1 MGDAVLENRSNSVL
15 FVGHP
20 LINLLARADYSVIER
35 LGVAKGESNLVTR
48 DTFDELEKLVNVE
61 NMSPGCS
68 SSNSAI
74 AYSYLGGKT
83 SYYGLMGDDDEA
95 TAFGDMLATY
105 GVDNI
110 AIRVPGQRTSQVYC
124 LVTPDADRT
133 MYVLFGASHTM
144 KPSDLD
150 ENIMERFDYYAV
162 NGFMFADEDQVALT
176 NKMVESALSRGKGV
190 ITLFANSFCIRR
202 NGKYLKPIADV
213 SAYISGNLEE
223 YTELYEIYS
232 REELFS
238 MFEERTSG
246 STPQHKAVVI
256 TMGSEG
262 AMVMCQGTRVYVPPC
277 NVEVVDTTGA
287 GDFFAG
293 SFLYGVLNGWNVRKA
308 GQFAVAMVSDII
320 SHMGLTISKDTR
332 AVIDA
337 IKNADPDEIDCK
349 NCRLIRL

>member
-20 LINLLARADYSVIER
+20 LINMLARADYSVIER

-48 DTFDELEKLVNVE
+48 ETFDELEKLVKVE

-83 SYYGLMGDDDEA
+83 SYFGLMGDDDEA
-95 TAFGDMLATY
+95 KVFCDSLAKY
-105 GVDNI
+105 GVENMSVTI
-110 AIRVPGQRTSQVYC
+110 PGQRTSQVYA

-144 KPSDLD
+144 KASDID
-150 ENIMERFDYYAV
+150 ESLMDNIDYYAV
-162 NGFMFADEDQVALT
+162 NGFIFADEEQVALT
-176 NKMVESALSRGKGV
+176 YKMVDAALNRGKGV
-190 ITLFANSFCIRR
+190 VTLFANSFCIRR
-202 NGKYLKPIADV
+202 NGKYLKEIAEK

-223 YTELYEIYS
+223 YTELYEMS
-232 REELFS
+232 DREALFR
-238 MFEERTSG
+238 MFEERTQG
-246 STPQHKAVVI
+246 PKPQHKAVII

-262 AMVMCQGTRVYVPPC
+262 AMVMYQGERFYVPPC
-277 NVEVVDTTGA
+277 NVDVVDTTGA

-293 SFLYGVLNGWNVRKA
+293 SFLYGVLNGWSIKKS

-320 SHMGLTISKDTR
+320 SHMGLAISEETR
-332 AVIDA
+332 ATIDA
-337 IKNADPDEIDCK
+337 IKNAA
-349 NCRLIRL
+349 